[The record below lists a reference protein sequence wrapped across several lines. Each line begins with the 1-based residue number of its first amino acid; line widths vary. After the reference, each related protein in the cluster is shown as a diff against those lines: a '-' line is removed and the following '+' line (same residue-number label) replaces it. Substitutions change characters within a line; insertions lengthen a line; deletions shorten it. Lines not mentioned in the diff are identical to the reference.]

1 MAQTP
6 DAYVFAHE
14 VQYFFQKAVLPAIAL
29 IATGA
34 AKVVVSRLQSN
45 TNVKRSVELTKR
57 ISELETTI
65 AKLPKRDNSELPITP
80 HMVLTDE
87 LKMTIAE
94 LKYLQTRVHYS
105 FHQFCS
111 DVSFKTRRAFV
122 LYRPEGFLGF
132 VLNYSFYAYLALM
145 LLLIGVI
152 VDSSRAG
159 SGTGVQQTALSG
171 KSAPPPGTPLP
182 TNASSQAAS
191 GMGVSGAPAPPQSA
205 TQKDL
210 VQTKDYVFDVLA
222 FMLMFGVLSI
232 PALVLRYFAL
242 RRLDRAGTTSAVSK
256 KKPANEPSALPGPVP
271 SQVASS

>member
-1 MAQTP
+1 MPHTP
-6 DAYVFAHE
+6 DPYVFAD
-14 VQYFFQKAVLPAIAL
+14 QLKDFFQHALLPAIAL
-29 IATGA
+29 VATGA
-34 AKVVVSRLQSN
+34 AKLVVTRLQSN

-87 LKMTIAE
+87 IEMTIAE

-152 VDSSRAG
+152 VDSSREG
-159 SGTGVQQTALSG
+159 SGPPLSRPFHPV
-171 KSAPPPGTPLP
+171 KSAPLPGTPLQ
-182 TNASSQAAS
+182 NASSQAES
-191 GMGVSGAPAPPQSA
+191 G
-205 TQKDL
+205 
-210 VQTKDYVFDVLA
+210 
-222 FMLMFGVLSI
+222 
-232 PALVLRYFAL
+232 
-242 RRLDRAGTTSAVSK
+242 RAGQRAHQPRLNPRHKRISCRPRITSSMCWH
-256 KKPANEPSALPGPVP
+256 SC
-271 SQVASS
+271 